1 MSSMENL
8 MQQHGAYGSF
18 GSAND
23 KDLVNKVNAFNESKI
38 EHGNDGSAS
47 AENKVSKPNL
57 GSSGGDNGDVQE
69 TGRKVTEKVGEMLNK
84 NK

>member
-1 MSSMENL
+1 MEN
-8 MQQHGAYGSF
+8 QHGAYGSF

-38 EHGNDGSAS
+38 EHGSEGTSS
-47 AENKVSKPNL
+47 AENKATQPIL
-57 GSSGGDNGDVQE
+57 GTSDGGSGDVQE
-69 TGRKVTEKVGEMLNK
+69 TGRKVTEKVGDMLNK